1 MRSWTK
7 RDAKMAEFGH
17 AILVK
22 YFFYGQKDFLFW
34 GTTSVIE

>member
-17 AILVK
+17 AILVV
-22 YFFYGQKDFLFW
+22 FFMVKRTFFFEGK
-34 GTTSVIE
+34 TSVIE

>member
-22 YFFYGQKDFLFW
+22 YFFMVKRTFFFEGQPR
-34 GTTSVIE
+34 

>member
-22 YFFYGQKDFLFW
+22 YFLWSKGLSFLRDNL
-34 GTTSVIE
+34 GN